1 MTAFLPYVYGFIGG
15 AIVVA
20 GWWWWIGHRAKVKA
34 LEQAALA
41 AAKKV

>member
-1 MTAFLPYVYGFIGG
+1 MANLIPYVICFAGGG
-15 AIVVA
+15 AVVG
-20 GWWWWIGHRAKVKA
+20 GWWWWINHKAKVKA